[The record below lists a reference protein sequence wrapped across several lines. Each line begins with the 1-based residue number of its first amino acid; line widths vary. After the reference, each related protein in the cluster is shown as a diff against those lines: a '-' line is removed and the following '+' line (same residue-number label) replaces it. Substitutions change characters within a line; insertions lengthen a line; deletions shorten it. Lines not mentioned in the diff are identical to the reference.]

1 MKSIL
6 SEWKEL
12 LTNKKILIPVIAVL
26 LIPLLYSG
34 MFLWAFWDPYEKLD
48 ELPVAVV
55 NLDQGAEYDGKALTI
70 GEDLQGNLKKNDGFK
85 WEFVSKDVAYEGLD
99 KQHYYMVIE
108 IPNDFSERAT
118 TLLDDNPS
126 ALEMKFVP
134 NESYN
139 FLSAQIGSTA
149 VEKIKEE
156 VSKELTGTYAEA
168 MFTNLETMAD
178 GYKQA
183 ADGTGKL
190 NSGVHELKDG
200 SEALRKGLEQAA
212 EKSIVFHNGVEK
224 AYDGVKDIHQGNKDL
239 STGLGLLVD
248 GQGKLSTASEKLQ
261 AGAGALNDGLTQSN
275 EGMSQL
281 VQAQEELTNGAGA
294 LAEGAAKLSD
304 GTSNLEQGALQ
315 AQKKAGELN
324 QGIVELK
331 KALEPMIGQA
341 NEEQQAQIN
350 AYFEQ
355 LINGSG
361 EFSQGLAAL
370 EQGAT
375 DLNAGASSLEQNGRK
390 LADGQRSFQSGLAK
404 MADGSKQLASGS
416 SELLSGQTEFN
427 QGLTEFGVK
436 LNDARDGSTKIAEG
450 SGQLLAGMEQ
460 LDGGSKQFQQGT
472 KELADGSGK
481 ISSGLS
487 DVGKGTEELE
497 GKLKDASEKS
507 GSIKGTE
514 KTYDM
519 ISEPVKVKSE
529 VENGV
534 PNYGTGFAPYFLSL
548 GLFVGAL
555 LLSIVYPMRE
565 PASIPRSGTAWFI
578 GKVAVLAVVGIL
590 QALLADAVLILGL
603 GVEVKSLTLF
613 ILFSII
619 TSFTFIALVQF
630 LVTTLGDPGR
640 FVAILILIL
649 QLTTSAGT
657 FPLELIPNAL
667 QPFNML
673 LPMTYSVSGFKAVI
687 SSGDIGFMWEN
698 VWILSGFMMA
708 MLAGTW
714 AYFMYKYRK
723 NYNNNSQIES
733 TPSNG

>member
-1 MKSIL
+1 MKSVMY
-6 SEWKEL
+6 EWKQL

-55 NLDQGAEYDGKALTI
+55 NMDEGANYEGEPLTI
-70 GEDLQGNLKKNDGFK
+70 GKDLQDNLKENDGFK
-85 WEFVSKDVAYEGLD
+85 WEFVSKEQAYQGLD

-108 IPNDFSERAT
+108 IPKDFSNRAT
-118 TLLDDNPS
+118 TLLDENPS

-156 VSKELTGTYAEA
+156 VAKELTSTYAEA
-168 MFTNLETMAD
+168 MFDNLEKMAD

-183 ADGTGKL
+183 ADGTSEL
-190 NSGVHELKDG
+190 NNGVHALQDG
-200 SEALRKGLEQAA
+200 SVALKKGLEQAA
-212 EKSIVFHNGVEK
+212 EKSIVFQDGVGK
-224 AYDGVKDIHQGNKDL
+224 VYGGVKDVHKGNQEL
-239 STGLGLLVD
+239 SKGLGQLLE
-248 GQGKLSTASEKLQ
+248 GQGKLSSASEQLQ
-261 AGAGALNDGLTQSN
+261 AGAGSLNDGLVKSN
-275 EGMSQL
+275 DGMAQL
-281 VQAQEELTNGAGA
+281 QQAQQELTNGAGS
-294 LAEGAAKLSD
+294 LADGAAKLNA
-304 GTSNLEQGALQ
+304 GTSKLEEGASH
-315 AQKKAGELN
+315 ARQKAEQLN
-324 QGIVELK
+324 QGMMQLK
-331 KALEPMIGQA
+331 KALEPMIEQA
-341 NEEQQAQIN
+341 SEEQQAQIN
-350 AYFEQ
+350 ASFEE
-355 LINGSG
+355 LMKGSG
-361 EFSQGLAAL
+361 EFSQGLMAL
-370 EQGAT
+370 EQGASE
-375 DLNAGASSLEQNGRK
+375 LNAGTASLEQNGRK
-390 LADGQRSFQSGLAK
+390 LAEGNKNFQSGLAEL
-404 MADGSKQLASGS
+404 AHGTEQLTEGS
-416 SELLSGQTEFN
+416 SEILKGQTDFN
-427 QGLTEFGVK
+427 QGLTQFGEK
-436 LNDARDGSTKIAEG
+436 LSEANEGSKKLAEG
-450 SGQLLAGMEQ
+450 SGQLLEGMEQ

-472 KELADGSGK
+472 KELAEGSNK

-487 DVGKGTEELE
+487 EVGKGTEELE

-507 GSIKGTE
+507 GSIKGTD
-514 KTYDM
+514 KTYNM

-555 LLSIVYPMRE
+555 LLSIVYPMRD
-565 PASIPRSGTAWFI
+565 PAGEPRSGTAWFS
-578 GKVAVLAVVGIL
+578 GKVAVPAAVGIL

-603 GVEVKSLTLF
+603 GVEVKSLPLF
-613 ILFSII
+613 ILFSIL
-619 TSFTFIALVQF
+619 TSFTFIAMVQF

-657 FPLELIPNAL
+657 FPLELIPDAL
-667 QPFNML
+667 QPFNLL

-698 VWILSGFMMA
+698 VWILSGFMMM

-714 AYFMYKYRK
+714 AYFVYKFKKDYDNTR
-723 NYNNNSQIES
+723 QIEH
-733 TPSNG
+733 TPIKG